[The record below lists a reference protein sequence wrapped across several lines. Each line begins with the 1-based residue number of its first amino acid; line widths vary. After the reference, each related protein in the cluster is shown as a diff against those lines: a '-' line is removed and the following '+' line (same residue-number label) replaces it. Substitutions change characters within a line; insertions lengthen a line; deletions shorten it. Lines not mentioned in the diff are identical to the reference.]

1 MGRVQCGAPLPHQG
15 PQERPSTQRWL
26 VRAGT
31 VAWPCPHQVQGSH
44 PPFCFHPDTGLWRE
58 GGIPSFLRAFP
69 EDHGGGSQP
78 CQPGSKSGNRS
89 RLALM
94 DWEFQSPSCCQQK
107 DRAAL
112 EDSFSLAS
120 TPEAPDQSPPGTWEG
135 KWGAR
140 GGASPP
146 ALLLRAGVSQG
157 QSAPK
162 SESQQTVATPTPN
175 AKLTNKTGEMK
186 KWGGG
191 KTNQNRTPCPPAQ
204 GGGSSQ

>member
-1 MGRVQCGAPLPHQG
+1 
-15 PQERPSTQRWL
+15 
-26 VRAGT
+26 
-31 VAWPCPHQVQGSH
+31 
-44 PPFCFHPDTGLWRE
+44 
-58 GGIPSFLRAFP
+58 
-69 EDHGGGSQP
+69 
-78 CQPGSKSGNRS
+78 
-89 RLALM
+89 M

-107 DRAAL
+107 GRAAL

-120 TPEAPDQSPPGTWEG
+120 TPEAGQSPPGTWEG
-135 KWGAR
+135 RWGAK
-140 GGASPP
+140 GGAPPP

-191 KTNQNRTPCPPAQ
+191 RQTKTEPPALLPRVE
-204 GGGSSQ
+204 GPASSRGWGPGLRV